1 MISLLLLKIA
11 MFSTCNFMKYQL
23 GNYEDKNLPLAS
35 VLLFVCFFVFF
46 FPLCLLLTVSS
57 IVGYPIEFIL
67 SPDK

>member
-35 VLLFVCFFVFF
+35 VLLFVCFFSHFAF
-46 FPLCLLLTVSS
+46 NCIFNSW
-57 IVGYPIEFIL
+57 L
-67 SPDK
+67 SYRIYSVTR